1 MCSTATLNLSVVMG
15 ASLSRGLVKSHV
27 DFASQVLSQLSS
39 AGVLNCS
46 EEEALKLFDFESIS
60 LTSKRSV
67 AAKAKRAKELS
78 GRPKTLKSKRTAKPT
93 TVIPFCGEVVGDWCC
108 AVRFNHGLHTQC
120 TNGKLKEGDFC
131 KTCSKQVENS
141 STDKPPYGDIRER
154 ANFGLDYRDPKGKQS
169 VPFAN
174 VAAKLNLDLDAA
186 KAAAL
191 IMGWTIPEEQF
202 VARKV
207 TRGRPKSS
215 AVSDTD
221 SESSTKP
228 KKRGRPKK
236 LKVKKASSQDDLI
249 AKLVAEAGEE
259 LLGEEPSHE
268 EESASSSGSESDSST
283 ASTQS
288 KAEKKAEKKAAKA
301 AAKLAA
307 KAAKEAEKLAAK
319 AAKEAEKLAAKA
331 AKEVEKLAAKEAKE
345 AEKLAAKAAKEA
357 EKLAAKAAKE
367 AEKLAAKEAKEAEK
381 LAAKEAKEA
390 EKLAAKEAKDA
401 EKLAKKEAVEQKKA
415 DKLAE
420 KVAKKEASEKKKADK
435 LAAKAAKEASKVAKI
450 EADKAEAAAPE
461 LDSVSV
467 ESEADSSDDE
477 EEVELATIKVGGQ
490 DYLYDPEGSYAGI
503 KDMLLTEE
511 GTPIGTYDKEN
522 DKVIAQDFEE

>member
-1 MCSTATLNLSVVMG
+1 MG

-27 DFASQVLSQLSS
+27 DFASMVVSELSS

-120 TNGKLKEGDFC
+120 TNGKVKEGDFC

-236 LKVKKASSQDDLI
+236 LKVKKANSQDDLI

-307 KAAKEAEKLAAK
+307 KAAKEVEKLAAK
-319 AAKEAEKLAAKA
+319 E

-345 AEKLAAKAAKEA
+345 AEKLAAK
-357 EKLAAKAAKE
+357 
-367 AEKLAAKEAKEAEK
+367 EAKEAEK
-381 LAAKEAKEA
+381 VAAKAAKEA

-477 EEVELATIKVGGQ
+477 DEYDFEAITVEGQ
-490 DYLYDPEGSYAGI
+490 DYLYDPEGEYAGI
-503 KDMLLTEE
+503 KDLLLTEG

-522 DKVIAQDFEE
+522 NKVIAQEFEE

>member
-1 MCSTATLNLSVVMG
+1 MG

-46 EEEALKLFDFESIS
+46 EEEALKLFDFESVS
-60 LTSKRSV
+60 LTTKRSV

-78 GRPKTLKSKRTAKPT
+78 GRPKTLKSKRTAVPT
-93 TVIPFCGEVVGDWCC
+93 MKTIPFCGEVVGDWCC

-141 STDKPPYGDIRER
+141 STGKPPYGDIRER

-307 KAAKEAEKLAAK
+307 KAAKE
-319 AAKEAEKLAAKA
+319 
-331 AKEVEKLAAKEAKE
+331 VEKLAAKEAKE
-345 AEKLAAKAAKEA
+345 AEKLAAKA
-357 EKLAAKAAKE
+357 
-367 AEKLAAKEAKEAEK
+367 
-381 LAAKEAKEA
+381 
-390 EKLAAKEAKDA
+390 AKDA

-435 LAAKAAKEASKVAKI
+435 LAVKAAKEASKVAKI

-467 ESEADSSDDE
+467 ESEVDSSDDE
-477 EEVELATIKVGGQ
+477 DECELATITVGGQ
-490 DYLYDPEGSYAGI
+490 VYLYDPEGSYAGI
-503 KDMLLTEE
+503 KDLLLTEE
-511 GTPIGTYDKEN
+511 GTPIGTYDKED
-522 DKVIAQDFEE
+522 DKVIAQVFEE

>member
-1 MCSTATLNLSVVMG
+1 MG

-27 DFASQVLSQLSS
+27 DFASMVVSELSS

-307 KAAKEAEKLAAK
+307 KAAKEV
-319 AAKEAEKLAAKA
+319 EKLAAKA

-357 EKLAAKAAKE
+357 EKLAAKEAKE

-381 LAAKEAKEA
+381 VAAKAAKEA

-477 EEVELATIKVGGQ
+477 DECEFQEITVGGQ
-490 DYLYDPEGSYAGI
+490 VYLYDPEGSYAGI
-503 KDMLLTEE
+503 KDLLLTEE

>member
-1 MCSTATLNLSVVMG
+1 MCSTATLNLSLVMG

-27 DFASQVLSQLSS
+27 DFASRVLSELSS

-46 EEEALKLFDFESIS
+46 EEEALKFFDFESIS

-78 GRPKTLKSKRTAKPT
+78 GRPKTLKPKRTKPPT
-93 TVIPFCGEVVGDWCC
+93 MKTIPFCGEVVGDWCC
-108 AVRFNHGLHTQC
+108 AVRLNHGLHTQC
-120 TNGKLKEGDFC
+120 TNPKLKEGDFC

-174 VAAKLNLDLDAA
+174 VAAKLNLDIDAA
-186 KAAAL
+186 KAACL
-191 IMGWTIPEEQF
+191 VLGWTIPEEQF

-307 KAAKEAEKLAAK
+307 KAAKEV
-319 AAKEAEKLAAKA
+319 EKLAAKA

-357 EKLAAKAAKE
+357 EKLAAKEAKEAEKLAAKAAKE

-381 LAAKEAKEA
+381 LAAKA
-390 EKLAAKEAKDA
+390 AKDA

-477 EEVELATIKVGGQ
+477 DECELATITVGGQ
-490 DYLYDPEGSYAGI
+490 VYLYDPEGSYAGI
-503 KDMLLTEE
+503 KDLLLTEE

>member
-1 MCSTATLNLSVVMG
+1 MG

-27 DFASQVLSQLSS
+27 DFASQVLSELSS

-46 EEEALKLFDFESIS
+46 EEEALKFFDFESIS

-259 LLGEEPSHE
+259 LLGEEPSQE

-301 AAKLAA
+301 AAKLA
-307 KAAKEAEKLAAK
+307 KKE
-319 AAKEAEKLAAKA
+319 

-367 AEKLAAKEAKEAEK
+367 AKKLAAKEAKD
-381 LAAKEAKEA
+381 A

-467 ESEADSSDDE
+467 ESEADSSDDDDE
-477 EEVELATIKVGGQ
+477 CEFQEITVGGQ
-490 DYLYDPEGSYAGI
+490 VYLYDPEGNYAGI
-503 KDMLLTEE
+503 KDLLLTEE

>member
-1 MCSTATLNLSVVMG
+1 MG

-46 EEEALKLFDFESIS
+46 EEEALKLFDFESVS
-60 LTSKRSV
+60 LTTKRSV

-78 GRPKTLKSKRTAKPT
+78 GRPKTLKSKRTAVPT
-93 TVIPFCGEVVGDWCC
+93 MKTIPFCGEVVSDWCC
-108 AVRFNHGLHTQC
+108 AVKWRHGLHNQC
-120 TNGKLKEGDFC
+120 TNEKLKEGDFC

-141 STDKPPYGDIRER
+141 STGKPPYGDIRER

-236 LKVKKASSQDDLI
+236 LKVKKANSQDDLI

-307 KAAKEAEKLAAK
+307 KAAKE
-319 AAKEAEKLAAKA
+319 
-331 AKEVEKLAAKEAKE
+331 VEKLAAKEAKE
-345 AEKLAAKAAKEA
+345 AEKLAAKEAKEA
-357 EKLAAKAAKE
+357 EKLAAKA
-367 AEKLAAKEAKEAEK
+367 AKEAEK

-435 LAAKAAKEASKVAKI
+435 LAVKAAKEASKVAKI

-467 ESEADSSDDE
+467 ESEVDSSDDE
-477 EEVELATIKVGGQ
+477 DECELATITVGGQ
-490 DYLYDPEGSYAGI
+490 VYLYDPEGSYAGI
-503 KDMLLTEE
+503 KDLLLTEE
-511 GTPIGTYDKEN
+511 GTPIGTYDKED
-522 DKVIAQDFEE
+522 DKVIAQVFEE